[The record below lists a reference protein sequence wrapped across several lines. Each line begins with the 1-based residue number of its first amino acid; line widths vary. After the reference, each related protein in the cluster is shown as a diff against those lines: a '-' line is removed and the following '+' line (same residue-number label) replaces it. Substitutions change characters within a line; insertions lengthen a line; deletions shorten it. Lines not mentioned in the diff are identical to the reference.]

1 MLKFNSLTAC
11 SSVSDPNNPYN
22 RDVVDIFGIDE
33 STGDVL
39 QLHLEK
45 DVWRRVRM
53 QNPFADQATRFSGP
67 VFASALNPDRVD
79 LLGSGP
85 KGEMLHCYTD
95 PQLWYAE
102 TAKPDA
108 LPPNAQTTGGWW
120 VWTYG
125 GKSRLDLFSVTAD
138 KSAMVQYTAMD
149 PGPSKDYTW
158 IHNPLDNPVFFTDGP
173 LTSCS
178 DRPFRF
184 DMFGVQA
191 HGNAAQKF
199 YMWSD
204 GWGSNANLGAAY
216 PAGTTLVSCGR
227 KSFQIDVF
235 GIDQNGKLLS
245 FYWSVNNPWATR
257 KWDMPVSGDWKLAAG
272 CPRGPDQIDLFFTDA
287 AGGILR
293 VAVDYSTAD
302 PKLESELIYPFRLR
316 QVDLD
321 NFKKLFPQDQ
331 QLQQLTLDQI
341 VQYSRGKDP
350 GGNTAELS
358 SDPARRSQRVQLP
371 PCAEAI
377 GTAVVD
383 VFFLCL
389 GWNTMIEKGK
399 VAFREAIE
407 LGAEITLNDI
417 EIYLRTI
424 ADASTSRSQKAFAIF
439 HIGGL
444 IYGGGLVEPIFKAIV
459 KSLSWW
465 DMVLY
470 GVAGMAEISVAFL
483 TDGAAFIAAII
494 YELTMAGFLVTD
506 IVKAVEICTKSGTA
520 TANQP
525 QLAN

>member
-1 MLKFNSLTAC
+1 MLKFNSLAAC
-11 SSVSDPNNPYN
+11 SSASDANNPYN
-22 RDVVDIFGIDE
+22 HDVVDIFGIDE

-53 QNPFADQATRFSGP
+53 QNPYADQNTRFSGP

-95 PQLWYAE
+95 PQMWYAD
-102 TAKPDA
+102 TAIPGA
-108 LPPNAQTTGGWW
+108 LVPNAQTTGGWW

-138 KSAMVQYTAMD
+138 RSAMVQYTAMD

-158 IHNPLDNPVFFTDGP
+158 IHNPLGNPVSFTDGP

-178 DRPFRF
+178 AQAWRF
-184 DMFGVQA
+184 DIFGVQA
-191 HGNAAQKF
+191 HGNAAQL
-199 YMWSD
+199 YYQWSD
-204 GWGSNANLGAAY
+204 GWSQNANLGAAY
-216 PAGTTLVSCGR
+216 PAGTTLVSCAR
-227 KSFQIDVF
+227 AKWQYDVF

-245 FYWSVNNPWATR
+245 FYWSVGNPWATR

-272 CPRGPDQIDLFFTDA
+272 CPRTPLQIDLYFTDP

-293 VAVDYSTAD
+293 VAVDYSTAE
-302 PKLESELIYPFRLR
+302 PKLDSELIYPFRLR

-321 NFKKLFPQDQ
+321 NFKKLFPEDQ
-331 QLQQLTLDQI
+331 QLQQLTLDQL
-341 VQYSRGKDP
+341 VQYSKGKAPD
-350 GGNTAELS
+350 GDTAEPS
-358 SDPARRSQRVQLP
+358 SNPPPVSERAQLP

-377 GTAVVD
+377 GMVAVD
-383 VFFLCL
+383 IVFVLI
-389 GWNTMIEKGK
+389 GWGAMQKKRLALKEA
-399 VAFREAIE
+399 VA
-407 LGAEITLNDI
+407 LGAELTADI

-424 ADASTSRSQKAFAIF
+424 ADASASRSAKAFAVF

-444 IYGGGLVEPIFKAIV
+444 IYGGGLLEPIFKAII
-459 KSLSWW
+459 KTLTWW

-470 GVAGMAEISVAFL
+470 GVAGLAEITAAFL
-483 TDGAAFIAAII
+483 TDGAAVIAAII
-494 YELTMAGFLVTD
+494 YEITMAGFLVTD
-506 IVKAVEICTKSGTA
+506 VVKAVEVCYGSKA
-520 TANQP
+520 EV
-525 QLAN
+525 LA

>member
-1 MLKFNSLTAC
+1 MLKFNSLAAC
-11 SSVSDPNNPYN
+11 SSASDPNNPKN

-33 STGDVL
+33 SSGDVL
-39 QLHLEK
+39 QLHFEN

-53 QNPFADQATRFSGP
+53 QNPYADQNTRFSGP

-95 PQLWYAE
+95 PQMWYAE

-125 GKSRLDLFSVTAD
+125 GKSRLDLFSVSAD
-138 KSAMVQYTAMD
+138 RSAMVQYTAMD

-216 PAGTTLVSCGR
+216 PAGTTLVACGR
-227 KSFQIDVF
+227 KWFQIDVF

-245 FYWSVNNPWATR
+245 FYWSANNPWLTR

-272 CPRGPDQIDLFFTDA
+272 CTRTEQQIDLFFTDA

-293 VAVDYSTAD
+293 VSVDYSTAD
-302 PKLESELIYPFRLR
+302 PKLDSELIYPFRLR
-316 QVDLD
+316 PDDLK
-321 NFKKLFPQDQ
+321 NFKKLFPDDKELQD
-331 QLQQLTLDQI
+331 LTLDRL
-341 VQYSRGKDP
+341 VQYSQGKAPD
-350 GGNTAELS
+350 GDTATPSSAPPPVSERVLLS
-358 SDPARRSQRVQLP
+358 
-371 PCAEAI
+371 PCQEAKGI
-377 GTAVVD
+377 VAVD
-383 VFFLCL
+383 VVFVLL
-389 GWNTMIEKGK
+389 GWNAMQDKRLALK
-399 VAFREAIE
+399 EAIAV
-407 LGAEITLNDI
+407 GAELTADI
-417 EIYLRTI
+417 EVYLRTI
-424 ADASTSRSQKAFAIF
+424 ADASASRSAKAFAIF

-444 IYGGGLVEPIFKAIV
+444 IYGGGLLEPIYKAIIQT
-459 KSLSWW
+459 LSWW

-470 GVAGMAEISVAFL
+470 GVAGLAEITAAFL
-483 TDGAAFIAAII
+483 TDGAAVIAAII
-494 YELTMAGFLVTD
+494 YEIAMGAFLLTD
-506 IVKAVEICTKSGTA
+506 IVKAVEICYGPKA
-520 TANQP
+520 EA
-525 QLAN
+525 LA